1 MSSPSAEKIPAVAS
15 PILQGMGLMVI
26 STLLAPGIDIF
37 AKLATDSVSPG
48 VITLARFVF
57 QALFMLPLV
66 IVNGSWRR
74 FSIRRS
80 LIHAVRAAVI
90 VIAMVCFVTTLAE
103 MAVADAIAIFFVE
116 PIILTVLASIFLGE
130 TIGWR
135 RYTAC
140 AVGFLGAV
148 IVIRPSFADVGYV
161 ALLPIVTAFCFAIFG
176 LINRT
181 VSQHE
186 DTWSM
191 QFQMALWGV
200 PMAALL
206 LWAGH
211 AAGMA
216 VLEPSWPSG
225 TAMIWLFGV
234 GVVAALS
241 GFLSVSAYRLA
252 PASVLAPL
260 QYIEIV
266 SATVFGWLVFGN
278 FPDAVKW
285 LGIAIIIGSGLY
297 IVFRERQLQ
306 RGVVS
311 ETKAVPP

>member
-130 TIGWR
+130 TIG
-135 RYTAC
+135 C
-140 AVGFLGAV
+140 AAT
-148 IVIRPSFADVGYV
+148 RPA
-161 ALLPIVTAFCFAIFG
+161 P
-176 LINRT
+176 
-181 VSQHE
+181 
-186 DTWSM
+186 
-191 QFQMALWGV
+191 
-200 PMAALL
+200 
-206 LWAGH
+206 
-211 AAGMA
+211 
-216 VLEPSWPSG
+216 
-225 TAMIWLFGV
+225 
-234 GVVAALS
+234 
-241 GFLSVSAYRLA
+241 SVSSA
-252 PASVLAPL
+252 PSSSSARASPM
-260 QYIEIV
+260 
-266 SATVFGWLVFGN
+266 SAMS
-278 FPDAVKW
+278 PCCR
-285 LGIAIIIGSGLY
+285 S
-297 IVFRERQLQ
+297 
-306 RGVVS
+306 S
-311 ETKAVPP
+311 PPSASPFSA